1 MEEAIR
7 RGLRIP
13 GTTSDI
19 YNPYRDGIEKG
30 SMESFHEYLK
40 LTLPKGW
47 TADPAHIKLIAEHLD
62 AVDRGQIDRLAI
74 SMPPRHGKPVWVESL
89 VLMGDGTRKPIK
101 DVVIGDFVITHEG
114 RPRQVLEIFKQG
126 LLDCVK
132 ITTKRGR
139 VTTAALTHPFLT
151 TTGWMAAGDLR
162 EKMNVVHLSSVDVS
176 TTDDSARARM
186 AGFFI
191 GDGTTVF
198 MRDGKSCQSLIT
210 CHDEETGLDISR
222 TAEKCG
228 WVCNINKHTYSIS
241 GGSRD
246 WLYEVGIAGKNSH
259 TKVVPDFVFKS
270 NKDTIANFI
279 AAYFMCD
286 GSVNQRGKLR
296 TDCCVSFSSV
306 SKELLIG
313 VQHLLLRFGIN
324 ATLRTKMSVTN
335 FSKGEKHTSYVLALS
350 SLNDV
355 FLFRNTIPVIGPK
368 NAKLNEWLVYPDY
381 YGERKFI
388 CDQVASVEPVGQL
401 ECMCLT
407 VEEDHTFTSDDFI
420 VHNTET
426 TTVRYGAYAFEKNP
440 RDNVLVTAYNE
451 RIARRFSRKARVIVE
466 SRRQLMTSSRAADE
480 WGMPEGGTFMSRGVG
495 SPPTGVGFKRIIID
509 DPIRRREDAES
520 INLREKAWDWF
531 TDDIYTR
538 LEPGGA
544 MIIVATR
551 WHHDDITSR
560 AIESEPNKWVVLKL
574 PAIAEEADQLGRQPG
589 ESLWPERYSVEDLMR
604 IKAVMLQNEGEYG
617 WQALYQQSPTQRSGA
632 MIRQDRIS
640 TFQELPLS
648 VGRFRRVIRAW
659 DLASTRGAGDYTVG
673 VKGALDNIGRFW
685 ILDVVIGQF
694 DVDERDNII
703 YRTAE
708 MDGKD
713 VTIRLPQ
720 DPAQA
725 GKSQARYLLRMLHG
739 YRVSIQSP
747 TGNKTLRAEPFA
759 AQVNNFN
766 VNMIAAAW
774 NQPMLD
780 EFRQFPMGR
789 HDDIVDATV
798 DCYDECTKKR
808 TMSFA

>member
-19 YNPYRDGIEKG
+19 YNPYREGIEKG

-101 DVVIGDFVITHEG
+101 DVVVGDYVITHEG
-114 RPRQVLEIFKQG
+114 RPRKVLEIFKQG

-151 TTGWMAAGDLR
+151 TTGWVNAGDLNTS
-162 EKMNVVHLSSVDVS
+162 MNVIHL
-176 TTDDSARARM
+176 AEFAM
-186 AGFFI
+186 PL
-191 GDGTTVF
+191 DGEPV
-198 MRDGKSCQSLIT
+198 LINT
-210 CHDEETGLDISR
+210 
-222 TAEKCG
+222 
-228 WVCNINKHTYSIS
+228 
-241 GGSRD
+241 
-246 WLYEVGIAGKNSH
+246 LYFN
-259 TKVVPDFVFKS
+259 
-270 NKDTIANFI
+270 
-279 AAYFMCD
+279 
-286 GSVNQRGKLR
+286 
-296 TDCCVSFSSV
+296 
-306 SKELLIG
+306 
-313 VQHLLLRFGIN
+313 
-324 ATLRTKMSVTN
+324 
-335 FSKGEKHTSYVLALS
+335 
-350 SLNDV
+350 
-355 FLFRNTIPVIGPK
+355 
-368 NAKLNEWLVYPDY
+368 
-381 YGERKFI
+381 
-388 CDQVASVEPVGQL
+388 DQVASVEPVGQL

-407 VEEDHTFTSDDFI
+407 VDEDHTFTSDDFV

-520 INLREKAWDWF
+520 VNLREKAWDWF

-589 ESLWPERYSVEDLMR
+589 ESLWPERYSVEDLLR

-640 TFQELPLS
+640 AFQELPLS
-648 VGRFRRVIRAW
+648 VGRFRRVVRAW

-708 MDGKD
+708 VDGKD

-747 TGNKTLRAEPFA
+747 SGNKTLRAEPFA

-774 NQPMLD
+774 NTPVLD

-789 HDDIVDATV
+789 HDDIVDAAV

>member
-13 GTTSDI
+13 GTISDV
-19 YNPYRDGIEKG
+19 YNPYLDGVTKG
-30 SMESFHEYLK
+30 SLESFHEYLTN
-40 LTLPKGW
+40 TLPKGW
-47 TADPAHIKLIAEHLD
+47 TAEPAHIKLIAEHLD

-74 SMPPRHGKPVWVESL
+74 SMPPRHGKPVWVESM
-89 VLMGDGTRKPIK
+89 VLMGNGSRKRIK
-101 DVVIGDFVITHEG
+101 DIKIGDEVITHLG
-114 RPRQVLEIFKQG
+114 RPRKVTQIFHQG
-126 LLDCVK
+126 LLECVE
-132 ITTKRGR
+132 ITTSRGR
-139 VTTAALTHPFLT
+139 KTIAAKTHPFLT
-151 TTGWMAAGDLR
+151 TEGWVNAGDLSTNMR
-162 EKMNVVHLSSVDVS
+162 VVHLAQYAYPIEGEPVL
-176 TTDDSARARM
+176 T
-186 AGFFI
+186 
-191 GDGTTVF
+191 
-198 MRDGKSCQSLIT
+198 
-210 CHDEETGLDISR
+210 
-222 TAEKCG
+222 
-228 WVCNINKHTYSIS
+228 
-241 GGSRD
+241 
-246 WLYEVGIAGKNSH
+246 EVLH
-259 TKVVPDFVFKS
+259 FD
-270 NKDTIANFI
+270 
-279 AAYFMCD
+279 
-286 GSVNQRGKLR
+286 
-296 TDCCVSFSSV
+296 
-306 SKELLIG
+306 
-313 VQHLLLRFGIN
+313 
-324 ATLRTKMSVTN
+324 
-335 FSKGEKHTSYVLALS
+335 
-350 SLNDV
+350 
-355 FLFRNTIPVIGPK
+355 
-368 NAKLNEWLVYPDY
+368 
-381 YGERKFI
+381 
-388 CDQVASVEPVGQL
+388 DQVASVTSIGQL

-426 TTVRYGAYAFEKNP
+426 TTVRYGAYAFERNP

-451 RIARRFSRKARVIVE
+451 RIARRFSRKARAIVE
-466 SRRQLMTSSRAADE
+466 TRRQLMTSSRAADE
-480 WGMPEGGTFMSRGVG
+480 WGLPEGGTFMSRGVG

-509 DPIRRREDAES
+509 DPIRKREDAES
-520 INLREKAWDWF
+520 VNLREKAWDWF

-551 WHHDDITSR
+551 WHHDDIISR
-560 AIESEPNKWVVLKL
+560 AIDSEANKWVVLKL

-640 TFQELPLS
+640 TFAELPMS
-648 VGRFRRVIRAW
+648 VGRFRRVVRAW

-739 YRVSIQSP
+739 YRVSILSP
-747 TGNKTLRAEPFA
+747 SGSKTLRAEPFA

-774 NQPMLD
+774 NQPVLD